1 MALAMFRA
9 LPAYF
14 GGKRRLTG
22 EIFRSLPSPA
32 QAPRLLDAFCGGGS
46 VSIYAKAKGYQV
58 IANDIA
64 ERSYIVAKALIENI
78 AVKIEPE
85 DVLRLFI
92 AHPDQNHFA
101 EMELCPDVLTSKQA
115 KFLDTAVANAKSMPE
130 PKRWLMLLLVVKY
143 VLRMRPMGNFGAK
156 TIIHQMEA
164 GDWQEINPNYVK
176 DALNRKINCHPSKI
190 AQAIAHEINRG
201 VFANGQANQA
211 HCMDIFALLPTV
223 QADIAYF
230 DPPYAGTLAYET
242 ALKPLDDFLR
252 GHAEPA
258 EKSVFSQSDAV
269 RFLDQMFDRA
279 RHIPVWAIS
288 YGNAKLNLD
297 DLVAMIRRHKRV
309 VEAREL
315 HHVHCTGLAS
325 AESKAANREFILI
338 GRDA

>member
-1 MALAMFRA
+1 MALSMFRA

-14 GGKRRLTG
+14 GGKRRLVG

-32 QAPRLLDAFCGGGS
+32 QAPRLLDAFCGGCS
-46 VSIYAKAKGYQV
+46 VAIYAKAKGYNV

-64 ERSYIVAKALIENI
+64 ERSFIVAKALIENSS
-78 AVKIEPE
+78 VRIEPE
-85 DVLRLFI
+85 DVLRLFV

-101 EMELCPDVLTSKQA
+101 ETELCPDVLTSKQA
-115 KFLDTAVANAKSMPE
+115 KFLDLAIANARAMPE
-130 PKRWLMLLLVVKY
+130 PKRWLMLLLIVKY

-164 GDWQEINPNYVK
+164 GDWQSINPNYVK
-176 DALNRKINCHPSKI
+176 DALNRKINGHPQRI
-190 AQAIAHEINRG
+190 AQAIAREINPG
-201 VFANGQANQA
+201 VFANGQTNQA
-211 HCMDIFALLPTV
+211 LCSDVFDLLPSV

-252 GHAEPA
+252 GHALPA

-269 RFLDQMFDRA
+269 RFLDQMFDSA

-288 YGNAKLNLD
+288 YGNARLSLD
-297 DLVAMIRRHKRV
+297 ELVAMVRRHKPV

-315 HHVHCTGLAS
+315 HHIHCTGLAS
-325 AESKAANREFILI
+325 TESKAANREFILI
-338 GRDA
+338 GRDT